1 MMNNDLFLENIDFV
15 KKIVNK
21 LNYGYIEKD
30 DLYQAGLIGL
40 YKATKKYD
48 KTLNDNFLSYASIYI
63 LSEIKNELRCNKL
76 IKLNKKI
83 IKIKKYLR
91 NHDINNKSIDEIA
104 NELSVEKELV
114 FSGLEYI
121 NDLTSLNEVKENEEL
136 INYVSDS
143 NIDYERSYYKYYIDK
158 LDYLSKEIIIMKYY
172 KNYSQSEIAKILK
185 CSQST
190 ISRIEKRALEIIK
203 KKIS

>member
-1 MMNNDLFLENIDFV
+1 M
-15 KKIVNK
+15 
-21 LNYGYIEKD
+21 
-30 DLYQAGLIGL
+30 
-40 YKATKKYD
+40 
-48 KTLNDNFLSYASIYI
+48 
-63 LSEIKNELRCNKL
+63 
-76 IKLNKKI
+76 
-83 IKIKKYLR
+83 
-91 NHDINNKSIDEIA
+91 
-104 NELSVEKELV
+104 
-114 FSGLEYI
+114 
-121 NDLTSLNEVKENEEL
+121 